1 MISRKRIEL
10 PIQKYKILHIILE
23 SFDNSR
29 IFINS
34 MRQRIFRS
42 ENSQFLNKNIPD
54 FDLRGRI
61 IK

>member
-10 PIQKYKILHIILE
+10 PIQKYKILHINLE